1 MLDDKGN
8 ITIPDVHESVAE
20 YHPDKETSAEIAK
33 RFTYH
38 PPQGNQAD
46 RYVVLRDEA
55 RDLAGAILSLTP
67 KSREQS
73 LALTKLE
80 ECVMWANAGIARRE

>member
-1 MLDDKGN
+1 MTREEMD
-8 ITIPDVHESVAE
+8 I
-20 YHPDKETSAEIAK
+20 

-38 PPQGNQAD
+38 
-46 RYVVLRDEA
+46 
-55 RDLAGAILSLTP
+55 TP
-67 KSREQS
+67 KGDQAERYTAIRDKARELAEYITTWSNESRERS